1 MPWIAA
7 AVGAGGALLGGL
19 IGGDSQ
25 RSASNKATDAQSRA
39 AADAN
44 ALQKYMY
51 DQTRQDAQP
60 YRDIGY
66 GALDQLSVL
75 LGLSGG
81 QGSVK
86 PRQRTEDELRAALA
100 PRYAGDAE
108 GLNAAVQSWQQREQ
122 AKVDAWRQGNGQDTG
137 GLKDPNFGL
146 LTKKFEDQGPF
157 TGKDLQNDAGYQFR
171 LQQGQDALENS
182 RAAMGGLFSGATGK
196 ALSEYG
202 QGFASNEFQNAYN
215 RYTNDQN
222 IAYNRYNNDQSNL
235 FNRLSG
241 LAGTG
246 QTANQQVQGAGMN
259 YANQV
264 GGNLIG
270 MGNAQAANQLAQGNI
285 RGNMFNQGFAALS
298 RMPFGQS
305 SQVNMPDPFSGSG
318 TGYGIGGGDGFY
330 TNPYGGE

>member
-1 MPWIAA
+1 MPWFAA
-7 AVGAGGALLGGL
+7 GAAL
-19 IGGDSQ
+19 IGSVIGADSQ

-60 YRDIGY
+60 YRDVGY
-66 GALDQLSVL
+66 NALDQLSVL

-81 QGSVK
+81 GGAVK
-86 PRQRTEDELRAALA
+86 PRQRTPEELRAALA
-100 PRYAGDAE
+100 PRYANDAE
-108 GLNAAVQSWQQREQ
+108 GLNAAVQTWQQREQ
-122 AKVDAWRQGNGQDTG
+122 AAVDEWRKGGGENQGGRP
-137 GLKDPNFGL
+137 DPAFGSL
-146 LTKKFEDQGPF
+146 NQRFD
-157 TGKDLQNDAGYQFR
+157 GKGLQNDPGYQFR
-171 LQQGQDALENS
+171 LQQGQSALENS

-202 QGFASNEFQNAYN
+202 QGFASNEYQN
-215 RYTNDQN
+215 
-222 IAYNRYNNDQSNL
+222 AYNRYNNDQSNL

-246 QTANQQVQGAGMN
+246 QTANQQVNAAGQN
-259 YANQV
+259 YANQA
-264 GGNLIG
+264 GANMIG
-270 MGNAQAANQLAQGNI
+270 VGNAQAANQLAQGNI
-285 RGNMFNQGFAALS
+285 RGNLFNQGFAALS
-298 RMPFGQS
+298 RVPFGS
-305 SQVNMPDPFSGSG
+305 SQVNMPDPFSGYG